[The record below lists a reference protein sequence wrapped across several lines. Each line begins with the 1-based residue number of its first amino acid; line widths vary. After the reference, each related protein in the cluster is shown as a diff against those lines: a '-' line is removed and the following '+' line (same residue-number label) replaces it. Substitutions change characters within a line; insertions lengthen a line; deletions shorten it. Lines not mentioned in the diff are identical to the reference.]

1 MLKGKT
7 ALVTGSAKRIG
18 RACALRLAREGAD
31 IIIHYH
37 NSKKDAEE
45 LAGSIRMH
53 GRKAWSVC
61 QDLDEKDA
69 GPRLMEK
76 ARAKSPDIDY
86 LINSASIF
94 PPSTVKDVDMAA
106 FEENL
111 RINALSPF
119 FLSRAFAEQS
129 ADAECIINFLDAR
142 IVDNDRA
149 HLAYHISKRVL
160 FSLTRVLSMEL
171 APKIRVNALAPGLI
185 LPPPGEGEEFL
196 KSRIKSNPLEKIGT
210 LDQIT
215 DSLSFL
221 LSNTF
226 VTGQVLFVD
235 GGRHLKGSF
244 YGL

>member
-7 ALVTGSAKRIG
+7 ALITGSAKRIG

-31 IIIHYH
+31 IIIHY
-37 NSKKDAEE
+37 NSSRNEAEE
-45 LAGSIRMH
+45 LAGAIKMH
-53 GRKAWSVC
+53 GRKAWTVQ
-61 QDLDEKDA
+61 QDLSDKDA

-76 ARAKSPDIDY
+76 ARSKSTGIDY

-94 PPSTVKDVDMAA
+94 PPSTVETVAA
-106 FEENL
+106 EDFEENL
-111 RINALSPF
+111 QINALSPF
-119 FLSRAFAEQS
+119 FLSRAFANES
-129 ADAECIINFLDAR
+129 ESAECIINFLDAR
-142 IVDNDRA
+142 IVDNDKA

-160 FSLTRVLSMEL
+160 FSLTRILSVEL
-171 APKIRVNALAPGLI
+171 APRIRVNALAPGLI
-185 LPPPGEGEEFL
+185 IPPPGEGEEFL
-196 KSRIKSNPLEKIGT
+196 KKRINTNPLQKIGT

-226 VTGQVLFVD
+226 ITGQVIFVD
-235 GGRHLKGSF
+235 GGRHLKGSV

>member
-7 ALVTGSAKRIG
+7 ALITGSAKRIG

-31 IIIHYH
+31 IIIHY
-37 NSKKDAEE
+37 NRSRKEAEE
-45 LAGSIRMH
+45 LAGAIRMH
-53 GRKAWSVC
+53 GRRAWSVC
-61 QDLDEKDA
+61 QDLGEKDA
-69 GPRLMEK
+69 GTRLMEK

-94 PPSTVKDVDMAA
+94 PPSTVSDVDLAA

-111 RINALSPF
+111 QINALSPF
-119 FLSRAFAEQS
+119 FLSRAFADQS
-129 ADAECIINFLDAR
+129 GKAECIINFLDAR
-142 IVDNDRA
+142 IVDYDRA
-149 HLAYHISKRVL
+149 NLAYHISKRVL
-160 FSLTRVLSMEL
+160 FTLTRVLSMEL
-171 APKIRVNALAPGLI
+171 APQIRVNALAPGLI
-185 LPPPGEGEEFL
+185 IPPPGMGDEYL
-196 KSRIKSNPLEKIGT
+196 KSRINSNPLQKIGT